1 MRVQNISELVRN
13 VLQIRMVFDLNTQKI
28 IKKLFLF
35 VGYLF
40 SLIKVSYRYI
50 NQLFQSFDAK
60 CSITV
65 HQNNLATYV

>member
-1 MRVQNISELVRN
+1 MRIQNISELVRN
-13 VLQIRMVFDLNTQKI
+13 VLQIGMVLDLNTKKI

-35 VGYLF
+35 VFYLF
-40 SLIKVSYRYI
+40 SLIKVSDGYI

-65 HQNNLATYV
+65 HQNNLATYI